1 MVASQTNSARE
12 RCDQKRE
19 RSRMPVA
26 DFTDDPG
33 PRAFTRAL
41 DYQVL
46 RRIGQGAF
54 GEVS

>member
-12 RCDQKRE
+12 RCEQKRE